1 MVGLEGETG
10 DAMSPVRV
18 HSANSSECDNETSVC
33 VDVGTVELIW
43 LRFNYLHHTYLH
55 FLHSSLIL
63 SGFFYKTIMRAS
75 LEIQ

>member
-33 VDVGTVELIW
+33 VDVGPVELIW
-43 LRFNYLHHTYLH
+43 LRFNYLLTFLH

-63 SGFFYKTIMRAS
+63 LGFFYKTFM
-75 LEIQ
+75 